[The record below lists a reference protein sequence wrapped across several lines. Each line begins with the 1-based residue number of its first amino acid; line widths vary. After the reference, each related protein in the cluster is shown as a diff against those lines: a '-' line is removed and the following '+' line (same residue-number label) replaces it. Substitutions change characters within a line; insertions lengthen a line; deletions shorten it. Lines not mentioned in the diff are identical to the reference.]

1 MAVWQVDFHVVP
13 RRALPATSQALARA
27 VADDTDWWAS
37 AAFPA
42 DYPARLAAV
51 APVARS
57 RSDGL
62 ETWGS
67 EEGNRVDVW
76 SESGRVHRVMA
87 RVDVRRLDS
96 KFGAALI
103 HFVRSAGAVL
113 VRADGLL
120 VEPII
125 NAYVGALR
133 GSEAWRF
140 ASDAMTFLASHP
152 DDDGAD

>member
-1 MAVWQVDFHVVP
+1 MAVWQVNFHVVP

-27 VADDTDWWAS
+27 VADDTDWWAG
-37 AAFPA
+37 AAFPPNYA
-42 DYPARLAAV
+42 TRLAAV

-57 RSDGL
+57 SSDEL

-67 EEGNRVDVW
+67 EDGNRVDVW
-76 SESGRVHRVMA
+76 SDGGRVRRVMV

-133 GSEAWRF
+133 GSDAWRF
-140 ASDAMTFLASHP
+140 ASDPMTFLASQS
-152 DDDGAD
+152 DDDRE

>member
-13 RRALPATSQALARA
+13 RRALPATSQALVRA
-27 VADDTDWWAS
+27 VADATDWWAS
-37 AAFPA
+37 APFPP
-42 DYPARLAAV
+42 DYAARLAVV
-51 APVARS
+51 AAPARS
-57 RSDGL
+57 WSDEL
-62 ETWGS
+62 ESWGS
-67 EEGNRVDVW
+67 EDGNRVDIW
-76 SESGRVHRVMA
+76 SEGGRVHRVMA

-140 ASDAMTFLASHP
+140 ASDPMTFLASHS
-152 DDDGAD
+152 DADGED

>member
-1 MAVWQVDFHVVP
+1 MAVWQVNFHVVP

-27 VADDTDWWAS
+27 VADDTDWWAT
-37 AAFPA
+37 ATFPP
-42 DYPARLAAV
+42 DYAARLAAV

-57 RSDGL
+57 STDEL

-67 EEGNRVDVW
+67 EDGNRVDVW
-76 SESGRVHRVMA
+76 SDGGRVQRVMV

-125 NAYVGALR
+125 NAYAGALR
-133 GSEAWRF
+133 GSDAWRF
-140 ASDAMTFLASHP
+140 ASDPMTFLASQS
-152 DDDGAD
+152 DDDRE

>member
-27 VADDTDWWAS
+27 VADDTDWWAGN
-37 AAFPA
+37 AFPA
-42 DYPARLAAV
+42 DYAARLAAV
-51 APVARS
+51 ASAR
-57 RSDGL
+57 RSWSDEL

-67 EEGNRVDVW
+67 EDGNRVDVW
-76 SESGRVHRVMA
+76 SEGGRVQRAMA

-140 ASDAMTFLASHP
+140 ASDPMTFLASHP
-152 DDDGAD
+152 DDDGED